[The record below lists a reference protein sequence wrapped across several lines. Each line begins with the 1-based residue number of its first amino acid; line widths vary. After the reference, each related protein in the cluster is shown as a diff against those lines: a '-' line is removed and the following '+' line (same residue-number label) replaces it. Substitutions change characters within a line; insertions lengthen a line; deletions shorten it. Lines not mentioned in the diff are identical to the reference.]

1 MGRTV
6 SQKIASLPAGRRRR
20 VKKRAAALIREEMSL
35 ADLRKALGQTQAGL
49 ARSLGVRQD
58 TVSRYERQTDV
69 LLSTL
74 RHYIDAMG
82 GELTLVAEFPNRP
95 PVRIS
100 QIAELSE
107 STKGA

>member
-6 SQKIASLPAGRRRR
+6 SQKIARLPAARRRR
-20 VKKRAAALIREEMSL
+20 VKARAAELIREEMSL

-74 RHYIDAMG
+74 RHYVDAMG

-100 QIAELSE
+100 QIAELGKAAE
-107 STKGA
+107 RG